1 MWLTVPANTELLPA
15 VFLLLISVERHT
27 LLFPGCLR
35 QGNPSTSNKYRS
47 KSKIVTVFIK
57 WIHFQRQYESERTA
71 RRMKRQW
78 CTVRS
83 FSMSFS
89 TVSLCSSLWISSWRS
104 TRTFSRLWVLH
115 REEDVKTVKW
125 SENWQ
130 KKKTQ
135 QVWQNSSYIKHVLL
149 ENIVNITSVATDKQ
163 HSRWIVSLFSLQH
176 NAYNCIF

>member
-1 MWLTVPANTELLPA
+1 MWLTVPANTEILPA
-15 VFLLLISVERHT
+15 VFLLLMSVERHT

-35 QGNPSTSNKYRS
+35 QGNPITSNKYGS
-47 KSKIVTVFIK
+47 KSKIVTVFFK

-78 CTVRS
+78 RTVRS
-83 FSMSFS
+83 FSMSIS

-115 REEDVKTVKW
+115 REEAVRQSSEVKTD
-125 SENWQ
+125 
-130 KKKTQ
+130 KKKPQ
-135 QVWQNSSYIKHVLL
+135 QVWQNSGYIKHILL